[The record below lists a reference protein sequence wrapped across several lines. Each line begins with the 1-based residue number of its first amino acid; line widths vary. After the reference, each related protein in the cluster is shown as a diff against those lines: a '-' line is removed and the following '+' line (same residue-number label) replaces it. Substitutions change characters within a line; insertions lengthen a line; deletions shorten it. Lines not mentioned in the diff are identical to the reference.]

1 MILIIDNNNNNNNN
15 NKNNNDNMNKNK
27 NNPETIKYRV
37 GVRRAMVCFM
47 DRKNS
52 SALGG
57 NLSRDGVSIKILVF
71 V

>member
-15 NKNNNDNMNKNK
+15 KNNNDNINKNK
-27 NNPETIKYRV
+27 NNPETIRYRV
-37 GVRRAMVCFM
+37 GVQRAIVCFM

-57 NLSRDGVSIKILVF
+57 NLSRDGVSIKIPVF